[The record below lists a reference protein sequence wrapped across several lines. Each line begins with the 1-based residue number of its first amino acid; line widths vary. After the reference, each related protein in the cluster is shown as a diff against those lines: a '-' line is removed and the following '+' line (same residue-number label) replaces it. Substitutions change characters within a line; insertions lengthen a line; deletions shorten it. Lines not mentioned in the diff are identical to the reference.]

1 MGAYV
6 LRRLAQ
12 AIFVVWGVITAVFI
26 IVRVIPG
33 NPALLMLGSNATRAQ
48 IDQLRQQMGLDQPIV
63 VQYVQYLGNVAQ
75 LNFGTSWRLGG
86 PALEATLQ
94 RLPATLLLAAAAMGI
109 TLIIALPLGIV
120 SGRRAGG
127 IVDRICTILSLA
139 GQALP
144 QFWVGI
150 MCILLFASN
159 LRLLPSAGSAGW
171 QSLVLPAVALSLPYF
186 GWLIQLVRGGIL
198 EQLIQ
203 EYVSTARAKGLS
215 EGVVFYF
222 HVFRNTLI
230 PVVTVLGLL
239 LGNFIASAVIVETV
253 FSWPGIGSQLI
264 SSITYRDYSVV
275 EATVAVI
282 AVAYVIIN
290 LAVDMSYLYLDPRIR
305 LAPR

>member
-12 AIFVVWGVITAVFI
+12 ALFVVWGVITAVFI

-33 NPALLMLGSNATRAQ
+33 NPALLMLGSNATQAQ

-86 PALEATLQ
+86 AALEATLE
-94 RLPATLLLAAAAMGI
+94 RLPATLLLAAAAMVI
-109 TLIIALPLGIV
+109 TLIIAIPLGIV

-127 IVDRICTILSLA
+127 IVDRICTILSLT

-159 LRLLPSAGSAGW
+159 LGLLPSAGSAGW

-203 EYVSTARAKGLS
+203 EYVRTARAKGLS

-305 LAPR
+305 LAHR